1 MKKYILYIAFL
12 LSVNIIAQEINLKGQ
27 VFEMDTNTPLAGAT
41 IQLMDSEVGVIS
53 DFDGNFQ
60 ISLNI
65 GDKILVSY
73 VGKKSV
79 ELPILTSPVSIF
91 LETDLKTWKVQ

>member
-60 ISLNI
+60 ISLNM
-65 GDKILVSY
+65 
-73 VGKKSV
+73 
-79 ELPILTSPVSIF
+79 SPYLFFSP
-91 LETDLKTWKVQ
+91 